1 MKAAVVV
8 ANEDVQYQEIEEP
21 KVTKGTVKIRVRYS
35 GICGSDIPRVLNHGV
50 HFYPIVLGH
59 EFSGD
64 VVEVGE
70 GVTKVKVGDRVSGA
84 PLLPCMK
91 CDDCQQGNFSL
102 CKHYSFIGSRQQGSN
117 AVLRYLIKKT
127 AVVLVFPSPNTCICH
142 RFATKTA
149 R

>member
-8 ANEDVQYQEIEEP
+8 ANEDVQYQEVEEP
-21 KVTKGTVKIRVRYS
+21 KVTKGTVKIKVRYS

-70 GVTKVKVGDRVSGA
+70 GVTRSKLVTVYQA
-84 PLLPCMK
+84 PLLPCMLNG
-91 CDDCQQGNFSL
+91 DFIRRDNLLSL
-102 CKHYSFIGSRQQGSN
+102 QTLQLYWFQTAGSN
-117 AVLRYLIKKT
+117 MKL
-127 AVVLVFPSPNTCICH
+127 S
-142 RFATKTA
+142 
-149 R
+149 

>member
-8 ANEDVQYQEIEEP
+8 ANEDVQYQEVEEP
-21 KVTKGTVKIRVRYS
+21 QVTPGHVKIKVRYS

-64 VVEVGE
+64 VVEVG
-70 GVTKVKVGDRVSGA
+70 DRVSGA

-91 CDDCQQGNFSL
+91 CDDFKKGNYSL
-102 CKHYSFIGSRQQGSN
+102 CKHYSFIGSRE
-117 AVLRYLIKKT
+117 R
-127 AVVLVFPSPNTCICH
+127 
-142 RFATKTA
+142 
-149 R
+149 

>member
-8 ANEDVQYQEIEEP
+8 ANEDVQYQEVEEP
-21 KVTKGTVKIRVRYS
+21 QVTPGHVKIKVRYS

-84 PLLPCMK
+84 PLLPCM
-91 CDDCQQGNFSL
+91 NVTTVRRVISL
-102 CKHYSFIGSRQQGSN
+102 SASITALSVPESREQTQ
-117 AVLRYLIKKT
+117 IM
-127 AVVLVFPSPNTCICH
+127 
-142 RFATKTA
+142 
-149 R
+149 